1 MPGSRMGYRR
11 ERADSARRR
20 ATMLMMVVPDA
31 WASQRRPIRRIEL
44 VADSLVAVGGFI
56 PNLDR

>member
-1 MPGSRMGYRR
+1 
-11 ERADSARRR
+11 
-20 ATMLMMVVPDA
+20 MLMMVVPDA